1 MENEGLS
8 RTGIYIERQQK
19 KLKKCKGTK
28 WRKEIDGN
36 VCDLYFN

>member
-19 KLKKCKGTK
+19 KIKKMQRDKMK
-28 WRKEIDGN
+28 KRNRW
-36 VCDLYFN
+36 